1 MPRLKGKTRQLRL
14 LLPEDWIPELDSL
27 AASRF
32 QSRLGTIRY
41 FLRKQMNEELSHL
54 AEHFKQNEALRKT
67 HRRLQQ
73 HIEDRER

>member
-1 MPRLKGKTRQLRL
+1 MTRSKTKTKQIL
-14 LLPEDWIPELDSL
+14 LWLPEDWIPELDSL

-32 QSRLGTIRY
+32 QSRLGLIRLY
-41 FLRKQMNEELSHL
+41 LRAQMNEELSNL
-54 AEHFKQNEALRKT
+54 AEHFRQAEAHRKT

>member
-32 QSRLGTIRY
+32 QSRLGTIRH
-41 FLRKQMNEELSHL
+41 FLRMQMNEELSNL

>member
-1 MPRLKGKTRQLRL
+1 MTKSKSKTKQVLL

-32 QSRLGTIRY
+32 QTRLGLIRLY
-41 FLRKQMNEELSHL
+41 LRTQMNEELSNL
-54 AEHFKQNEALRKT
+54 AEHFRQTEALRKT

>member
-1 MPRLKGKTRQLRL
+1 MSKTKAKTKQLRL

-32 QSRLGTIRY
+32 QTRLGLIRQY
-41 FLRKQMNEELSHL
+41 LRIQMNEELSNL
-54 AEHFKQNEALRKT
+54 AEHFKQTTALKKT
-67 HRRLQQ
+67 HRQLQQ